1 MTFTHIVLAVCAAI
15 VVFLLVRG
23 FGGSRINET
32 NHTNER
38 PRLDVVGDALEE
50 KTINTLH
57 HVGKINAV
65 KDLRDATGWSL
76 KEAKHYVDDLQN
88 RYPAPKDQN

>member
-15 VVFLLVRG
+15 VVFLLMRG

-38 PRLDVVGDALEE
+38 PRLDMVGDALEE